1 MSVSWFRDYCP
12 IAASHYLRQLASL
25 RIRSDLEYFIIGA
38 RRNAYT
44 PATVAP
50 VVCVSETGAEFIT
63 HYLKLDAAALAQHFG
78 AYAMNHGG
86 IPGDVST
93 ANCANGLRDSC
104 ILLYRDHTR
113 SDI

>member
-1 MSVSWFRDYCP
+1 MVRDLLLNR
-12 IAASHYLRQLASL
+12 SHSYLRQLASL
-25 RIRSDLEYFIIGA
+25 RVRSDLEYFLIGA

-50 VVCVSETGAEFIT
+50 IVCVSEMGAEFIT
-63 HYLKLDAAALAQHFG
+63 HYLKLDAATLAQHFG
-78 AYAMNHGG
+78 AYTVNHGG

-93 ANCANGLRDSC
+93 PNGANGLRGSC
-104 ILLYRDHTR
+104 ILYRNHTR